1 MKNGETKMSR
11 VLWLSLVALGL
22 LACGSEEP
30 LDEMPVGFFA
40 YYSDSV
46 CEEIEQVSAKAPSAE
61 VHMRK
66 DLAICRAKAF
76 IAEGNASF
84 SVFRFDDT
92 VGLYRPQ
99 EVGPFASQEDCN
111 ATLETLRPFF
121 GTTICT
127 EKTAQKP
134 FGF

>member
-1 MKNGETKMSR
+1 MSR
-11 VLWLSLVALGL
+11 LLCLSLVALGL

-30 LDEMPVGFFA
+30 QDETPVGFFA
-40 YYSDSV
+40 HYLDSV
-46 CEEIEQVSAKAPSAE
+46 CEEIEKVSAKAPSAE
-61 VHMRK
+61 VHMQK
-66 DLAICRAKAF
+66 DLAICRAKAS
-76 IAEGNASF
+76 IAEGDASF

-121 GTTICT
+121 GTTICVG
-127 EKTAQKP
+127 KAAQKP